1 MTTAVRWSRT
11 RILLLILYNVKV
23 FEEENDENDDDDG
36 TLESA
41 MGNGKL
47 ESTMGKI
54 EGKSAILDEEI
65 LG

>member
-23 FEEENDENDDDDG
+23 FEEENDENDVDDG

-54 EGKSAILDEEI
+54 EVKSAILDEEI